1 MAKVLFLGAAESGK
15 STICRHIRRL
25 HGERF
30 NDDEMSAFK
39 HHIRTSCLVHF
50 MNIIQDLMKDQTY
63 ATLCPN
69 ECVKFY
75 EECKV
80 LEKFDR
86 PFMDKAVTIWRISV
100 VQKYMLSLMN
110 PFGIPMVTKMKRL
123 HSDNPAN
130 HFLPSFSRIMA
141 RGYGPTWED
150 ILSVRI
156 PTMGNVKDEVTQ
168 HSNFTDKCND
178 AKESY
183 QKFTIDIC
191 HFQV

>member
-1 MAKVLFLGAAESGK
+1 
-15 STICRHIRRL
+15 
-25 HGERF
+25 
-30 NDDEMSAFK
+30 
-39 HHIRTSCLVHF
+39 
-50 MNIIQDLMKDQTY
+50 MKDQTY

>member
-1 MAKVLFLGAAESGK
+1 
-15 STICRHIRRL
+15 
-25 HGERF
+25 
-30 NDDEMSAFK
+30 
-39 HHIRTSCLVHF
+39 
-50 MNIIQDLMKDQTY
+50 MKDQTY
-63 ATLCPN
+63 ATSCPD
-69 ECVKFY
+69 ECVEFY
-75 EECKV
+75 KECKV

-156 PTMGNVKDEVTQ
+156 PTMGNVKDAVIL
-168 HSNFTDKCND
+168 HSNVTDKYIG
-178 AKESY
+178 KESY
-183 QKFTIDIC
+183 QKFTLDIC